1 MKDYTKLLISVVE
14 DFKDDNGVDELFE
27 VLFPGAS
34 IGEIVNDMYEA
45 GLIPDDVMEAFL
57 ND

>member
-14 DFKDDNGVDELFE
+14 DFKDDNGIEELFE
-27 VLFPGAS
+27 ALFPGAS